1 MINRAIVFV
10 LTMLPSFAAAEGEL
24 YIFLND
30 QSFEY
35 LVDGEVV
42 RVGPISTGTRKHPT
56 PTGEF
61 EIQIKDKN
69 KRSKKYNGIPMPYA
83 MQIDGDIFVH
93 QGKLPGYPASHGCVR
108 LRREDA
114 KYLFENMY
122 RGDKVVITYE

>member
-1 MINRAIVFV
+1 MISRIVVFV
-10 LTMLPSFAAAEGEL
+10 LAMLPYLCVAEGEL
-24 YIFLND
+24 YIFLED

-35 LVDGEVV
+35 IVNDEVV

-61 EIQIKDKN
+61 EILLKDKN

-83 MQIDGDIFVH
+83 MQVDGDIFVH

-114 KYLFENMY
+114 KYLFENMTI
-122 RGDKVVITYE
+122 GDKVVIAQ